1 MLVILLNRI
10 ILNALKNSHRKK
22 ERGKEKN
29 VTRVRY
35 ATRSWGKTMVK
46 KMETRN
52 RCDEKRRVE
61 NTQLRVR
68 RYTGCIWDWENWW
81 DLAEGERE
89 WRLSGLQGPKHY
101 WRWQFCAA
109 AGRDSPF
116 KRSPKK
122 SFGKSSYGL
131 CHPSDDGS
139 FLYSASPPFSNYLL
153 FSCFVKIQQ
162 VAHMGSNSTIKTSFA
177 SRVVIVSEP
186 SNLFHNPS
194 GSCYQDKGRFC

>member
-1 MLVILLNRI
+1 
-10 ILNALKNSHRKK
+10 
-22 ERGKEKN
+22 
-29 VTRVRY
+29 
-35 ATRSWGKTMVK
+35 
-46 KMETRN
+46 MEARN
-52 RCDEKRRVE
+52 RCCEKRRAE

-81 DLAEGERE
+81 DLAERRERE
-89 WRLSGLQGPKHY
+89 RGLSGLQGPKHY

-177 SRVVIVSEP
+177 TRVLIVTLQIYSTILTFQVTRTRWDFAN
-186 SNLFHNPS
+186 SVLF
-194 GSCYQDKGRFC
+194 RFLAQMVKWLNWFAFKFNI